1 MEYTNTSCLVII
13 DSLRYKTNEEKKII
27 LDNPIIKNKLKKE
40 LLAELSIGDAYYN
53 FRKAVDELSIAYI
66 LDNFDYYD
74 IHNAFKILSTKD
86 FPGYNEMS
94 KDNKENI
101 YKEIDNSKIRNNN
114 EYKFFVTLSEIDI
127 NKVIKWVLQDEKLFI
142 EFFSKSSNF
151 YSMFYNV
158 EYDLIV
164 KCLYKLEKYQ
174 DKLFNDEYEFVTSIG
189 TDNQKALLGE
199 NFNDETI
206 LNIIKYFNK
215 DAISYFF
222 ASDKRAIRFLERI
235 NIYSYIDSGIKFSDN
250 ILSSEI
256 FFEKLKSSSLI
267 SFRRNI
273 NTVETYNN
281 PIIIEKRVKKYY
293 NELISEYNSEKE
305 LFKTYLDFLKNPSLS
320 LSGYKY
326 NYILTPEIKFLF
338 RNHLNYDENNNLYY
352 ENEDELIKELKA
364 ETNTRL
370 SEIIIDAL
378 FHDNIYNV
386 WINIKEMLR
395 YNNMLDN
402 QNKVLSEDK
411 VKFYQTILNL
421 DKISSKTKIKVYNEF
436 INMNINLTFYDDLR
450 KLKDLSYENIKKD
463 LLDLSTRS
471 QNISIDESKRV
482 GSTVYD
488 LRDSKYTM
496 LVRSKFSHKDKAS
509 SKRNCYSI
517 ISNEN
522 NEVYGNAED
531 DRKIIYGYSSFASG
545 RVVHMFE
552 SDAYSSDVYK
562 NSEVSRYVNRIATT
576 RELVNGSR
584 WYSEVEIIN
593 ESNNENEYINMK
605 PDFIVVY
612 DDIRDIDIRES
623 HRLNIPIVIVK
634 KTKLAQS
641 DMIDMNFDRERDLY
655 VNSIFDEERNKK
667 FR

>member
-1 MEYTNTSCLVII
+1 
-13 DSLRYKTNEEKKII
+13 
-27 LDNPIIKNKLKKE
+27 
-40 LLAELSIGDAYYN
+40 
-53 FRKAVDELSIAYI
+53 
-66 LDNFDYYD
+66 
-74 IHNAFKILSTKD
+74 
-86 FPGYNEMS
+86 
-94 KDNKENI
+94 
-101 YKEIDNSKIRNNN
+101 
-114 EYKFFVTLSEIDI
+114 
-127 NKVIKWVLQDEKLFI
+127 
-142 EFFSKSSNF
+142 
-151 YSMFYNV
+151 MFYNV

-174 DKLFNDEYEFVTSIG
+174 DKLFNDEYEIVTSIG

-531 DRKIIYGYSSFASG
+531 DRKIIYGYSSFACG

-562 NSEVSRYVNRIATT
+562 NSEVSRYDNRIATT